1 MAASR
6 GTQMRS
12 ALARL
17 GICLLMMAGLLGY
30 AEVRGSER
38 LESATPSLT
47 PTPEKGLAPPYEEI
61 RRKVREI
68 MSRQPTPPPGVN
80 EVSVPQEFY
89 DYEASVVGTRVEGW
103 QGWID
108 NERPLQRPSEST
120 FSIVVFMDTNT
131 EPRRNFHRSEA
142 FNVSAEEGRR
152 IQEWQ
157 ASHKSSPW
165 HEVRLSGRLSRLW
178 HDGSVVINPA
188 SVQIVAQG
196 ARLNC
201 ATFPETSK
209 AVCDRFLSYWQRNGG
224 LAQQGFPIS
233 EEMQELSAND
243 GKTYTVQYFER
254 AVFEWHPEN
263 APSNDVL
270 LQLLGV
276 FRYKEMYSSSK
287 PSGEK
292 ANTGP
297 GAERFPQ
304 TGKTVGGK
312 FLDYWRKNGGLPQ
325 FGYPISDE
333 FAERSPLDG
342 KDYTVQYFERAV
354 FELHPENQPP
364 YDVLL
369 AQLGT
374 FRWRARPV
382 DPRTVTPQ
390 FRSELPDGEYIPL
403 YPGAQITENI
413 LIDAIRS
420 VEYEVAAE
428 SSNVQAFYDYIMP
441 RLGWAFTYSITAR
454 DRHYNW
460 TDPKEVV
467 PWHLTLSVEI
477 GGRLGSGRSL
487 VSFFYIRY
495 PDADKIP
502 LYPEA
507 EAVEVSTGPS
517 GPPWPASCSDTV
529 TTTTYLTSAT
539 PPELERFYED
549 MLPIHG
555 WREQHNSGGLQ
566 SPGGM
571 RLSGGYSVG
580 SRREG
585 TMLVKLI
592 RIVDLTITAQARGD
606 GRTRITH
613 VVKTCYAESSG
624 P

>member
-1 MAASR
+1 VQAG

-30 AEVRGSER
+30 AEARGSER
-38 LESATPSLT
+38 SGGIAPSLT
-47 PTPEKGLAPPYEEI
+47 PTSEKGLAPPYEEI

-80 EVSVPQEFY
+80 EVQIPQEFY
-89 DYEASVVGTRVEGW
+89 DYEASVVGSRVEGW

-131 EPRRNFHRSEA
+131 EPRRNFRRSEA

-178 HDGSVVINPA
+178 YDGSVVINPA

-196 ARLNC
+196 ARVNC
-201 ATFPETSK
+201 VTFPETGK
-209 AVCDRFLSYWQRNGG
+209 TVCDQFLRYWQRNGG

-233 EEMQELSAND
+233 DEMQELSAND
-243 GKTYTVQYFER
+243 GKSYTVQYFER

-263 APSNDVL
+263 APPNDVL

-287 PSGEK
+287 PSREK
-292 ANTGP
+292 ANTEP
-297 GAERFPQ
+297 GAERFSQ

-333 FAERSPLDG
+333 FEERSPLDG

-354 FELHPENQPP
+354 FELHPQNVPP

-369 AQLGT
+369 SQLGT

-382 DPRTVTPQ
+382 DPKTVTPE
-390 FRSELPDGEYIPL
+390 FRADIPDGQYLPFYPGAVVTLMRDESFKYRLVTYEAPATVATVDAFYTRVLPQLGWASIHTTPSITYHNYNWTDPTGKVPWHLSLDMFTHDDGKDTSQIKIIYRRYPNPNKLPL
-403 YPGAQITENI
+403 YPGAQ
-413 LIDAIRS
+413 
-420 VEYEVAAE
+420 
-428 SSNVQAFYDYIMP
+428 
-441 RLGWAFTYSITAR
+441 
-454 DRHYNW
+454 
-460 TDPKEVV
+460 
-467 PWHLTLSVEI
+467 
-477 GGRLGSGRSL
+477 SL
-487 VSFFYIRY
+487 
-495 PDADKIP
+495 
-502 LYPEA
+502 
-507 EAVEVSTGPS
+507 EVSTGAS
-517 GPPWPASCSDTV
+517 GPSYPASCSQTV
-529 TTTTYLTSAT
+529 THTTYLAVARPSEVAQ
-539 PPELERFYED
+539 FYNSS
-549 MLPIHG
+549 LPAHG
-555 WREQHNSGGLQ
+555 WEFHGKSGDIESAPGLHYF
-566 SPGGM
+566 SD
-571 RLSGGYSVG
+571 S
-580 SRREG
+580 
-585 TMLVKLI
+585 LI
-592 RIVDLTITAQARGD
+592 RSAINRRMELSI
-606 GRTRITH
+606 RTQPVAPG
-613 VVKTCYAESSG
+613 VVRVLLKANTCEYKLSH